1 MSDYALIQIAE
12 LLAPALGIFG
22 VGLVAVS
29 GVALVY
35 AIARAGSR
43 RRMNDLEERIVQ
55 LEAAIGSS
63 GAQRRAVGTAT
74 EKLDP
79 SERLL

>member
-22 VGLVAVS
+22 VGLVAGS

-55 LEAAIGSS
+55 LEATVRSS
-63 GAQRRAVGTAT
+63 GARRGAVRSAT
-74 EKLDP
+74 DELGMDGGSP
-79 SERLL
+79 